1 MSKLTKL
8 FFFLGAFTI
17 GIFHL
22 SAQSQTVL
30 DRIAAIVD
38 DDIILESEVSQGAYQ
53 LAMQLG
59 IDVTKNPKELQ
70 RLAAMTLENL
80 ITVKVLLIQAEK
92 DTIEANEKQVDASLE
107 QQMQYIAQQLGG
119 EDKAEAYF
127 GMPLSKIR
135 RSFRSQIEENLRV
148 SAVQGQKLADVSVT
162 RREVSQFFATMKDS
176 IGSVKEGVDISHI
189 LIRTKPGEEA
199 KRATFEKIKNIRDRI
214 VAGEDFAALAKE
226 VSEDPGS
233 AARGGELGFMARGD
247 FVREFEEAAFN
258 LKPEEMSDIVQSE
271 FGYHII
277 QLLER
282 RGEKI
287 NARHILISIKPTRED
302 ELAAAEKIKQIH
314 TELLGGKS
322 FAEMVKQYSDD
333 ESTKDADGRLGYF
346 EINQL
351 RETAKEF
358 VFALE
363 GIEAGQ
369 ISEPVKT
376 QYGFHILK
384 VNSREKA
391 REYSLDRD
399 WDRIESMAVE
409 YKKQKEFKKWL
420 SELKKN
426 IYIEIK
432 QRPS

>member
-1 MSKLTKL
+1 
-8 FFFLGAFTI
+8 
-17 GIFHL
+17 
-22 SAQSQTVL
+22 
-30 DRIAAIVD
+30 
-38 DDIILESEVSQGAYQ
+38 
-53 LAMQLG
+53 
-59 IDVTKNPKELQ
+59 
-70 RLAAMTLENL
+70 
-80 ITVKVLLIQAEK
+80 
-92 DTIEANEKQVDASLE
+92 
-107 QQMQYIAQQLGG
+107 
-119 EDKAEAYF
+119 
-127 GMPLSKIR
+127 
-135 RSFRSQIEENLRV
+135 
-148 SAVQGQKLADVSVT
+148 
-162 RREVSQFFATMKDS
+162 
-176 IGSVKEGVDISHI
+176 
-189 LIRTKPGEEA
+189 
-199 KRATFEKIKNIRDRI
+199 
-214 VAGEDFAALAKE
+214 
-226 VSEDPGS
+226 
-233 AARGGELGFMARGD
+233 
-247 FVREFEEAAFN
+247 
-258 LKPEEMSDIVQSE
+258 
-271 FGYHII
+271 
-277 QLLER
+277 
-282 RGEKI
+282 
-287 NARHILISIKPTRED
+287 
-302 ELAAAEKIKQIH
+302 
-314 TELLGGKS
+314 
-322 FAEMVKQYSDD
+322 MVKQYSDD